1 MPNGPDKA
9 YWSDTISF
17 FPAIKNH
24 DHSLPPIPVA
34 NHQFLWQS
42 IVPTVIPRAKD
53 GSLPPPF
60 HVTFDVTHLVSR
72 LTVPTPT
79 GIDRIDLAFAR
90 HFAAEHVP
98 GRQANVAGGLH
109 YGLFGPFHRHSLRR
123 TNRLVELAEH
133 FWQEKPG
140 AGDENTLRLLTEW
153 LASKPGA
160 PLAISQG
167 EPPRQSYLRKHQRS
181 ALMTMNRL
189 AHSPQVK
196 IPPGTVYLNIA
207 QHILEKPEKLRWLDS
222 RPDLKKVFY
231 IYDLLSIDFP
241 EYFRPGNLDLFRR
254 RLQTASHHA
263 DAFLVSAEVVKERL
277 QEELTRMGARQRPI
291 HVGHF
296 PSPLETA
303 ALQSTST
310 IAGGHPYFVIVGT
323 IEPRKNHLLLLQVWR
338 EMVEK
343 SPDAPRLLIVGGRG
357 WECEQV
363 VDMLERTPALKTHV
377 AEVSGVPSVHL
388 QQLVRN
394 ARALLMPTF
403 GEGYGLPIV
412 EAMSVGTPAIASDI
426 PVFREIAQGCATL
439 LSPLDGPGWQRAI
452 LELTDENSAATQAA
466 KALARR
472 FVAPTWA
479 NYFAG
484 IEAFLA
490 EL

>member
-1 MPNGPDKA
+1 MP
-9 YWSDTISF
+9 
-17 FPAIKNH
+17 PA
-24 DHSLPPIPVA
+24 
-34 NHQFLWQS
+34 
-42 IVPTVIPRAKD
+42 
-53 GSLPPPF
+53 F
-60 HVTFDVTHLVSR
+60 HVTFDITHLVSR

-90 HFAAEHVP
+90 HFATRDVP
-98 GRQANVAGGLH
+98 GRRATVVGGLH
-109 YGLFGPFHRHSLRR
+109 YGLFGPFHRHSLRQ

-140 AGDENTLRLLTEW
+140 AGDEAALGVLTDW
-153 LASKPGA
+153 LAAKPGA
-160 PLAISQG
+160 PLSLPQG
-167 EPPRQSYLRKHQRS
+167 EPPQQSYLRKHQRS
-181 ALMTMNRL
+181 ALMTANRL
-189 AHSPQVK
+189 AHNLKVD

-231 IYDLLSIDFP
+231 IYDLLSIDYP

-263 DAFLVSAEVVKERL
+263 DAFLVSAETVKQRL
-277 QEELTRMGARQRPI
+277 QEELTRMGAPQRPI

-296 PSPLETA
+296 PSPLEGAVSQATRA
-303 ALQSTST
+303 D
-310 IAGGHPYFVIVGT
+310 AGNHPYFVIVGT
-323 IEPRKNHLLLLQVWR
+323 IEPRKNHLLLLQIWR
-338 EMVEK
+338 EMAQK
-343 SPDAPRLLIVGGRG
+343 NPNAPRLLIVGGRG

-363 VDMLERTPALKTHV
+363 VDLLERAPALKTHV
-377 AEVSGVPSVHL
+377 AEISGVPSVHL

-403 GEGYGLPIV
+403 GEGYGLPVV
-412 EAMSVGTPAIASDI
+412 EALSVGTPAIASDI

-439 LSPLDGPGWQRAI
+439 LSPLDAPAWQNAI
-452 LELTDENSAATQAA
+452 LDLADEKSAALQT
-466 KALARR
+466 ARAHASR
-472 FVAPTWA
+472 FAAPTWA
-479 NYFAG
+479 NYFKD